1 MTLEFVGTFHSDDAY
16 NPASEPDARFALYPA
31 GGTIPLTLGS
41 TQSVVITDI
50 DVSCEVDITVVLF
63 DGPDLTIDPP
73 DVILRAH
80 VRNFST
86 VTHNLVTPHACRP
99 GSYPKI
105 AANGSGGVAATVRG
119 YIESRG

>member
-1 MTLEFVGTFHSDDAY
+1 MDFVGTYHSDDAY
-16 NPASEPDARFALYPA
+16 NRASEPEARFSMFVA
-31 GGTIPLTLGS
+31 GTSLPLTLGN
-41 TQSVVITDI
+41 TQSAVITDI
-50 DVSCEVDITVVLF
+50 DVSCEVDLTVVLF

-119 YIESRG
+119 YIENRG